1 MQMRTHTAVWLDR
14 LLGSAALFGV
24 SALWFT
30 ARLNGLLPGLLLAAV
45 LTALL
50 LYAVALLS
58 RRVRGGRRVQEQ
70 RTGERRAALYALTM
84 LPYPDALEYAVQA
97 LMEAYPLTRLYAV
110 QNLQYLTDAAN
121 HRIAAALYQTPQPI
135 DIAQVHIFHRK
146 RRDAHGVLLCVC
158 GATDAAQTYAASLK
172 PPLRLLDLRALPLPD
187 ELLRSE
193 PARRIKKQ
201 RGLAQVLTNILN
213 PARALRYL
221 TLGAL
226 LLLVYLLT
234 DRLTALLPAL
244 MLVLLALLSKR
255 RTSPRETLF

>member
-70 RTGERRAALYALTM
+70 RAGERRAALYALTM

-97 LMEAYPLTRLYAV
+97 LMEAYPLTRVYAV
-110 QNLQYLTDAAN
+110 QDLQYLTDAAN
-121 HRIAAALYQTPQPI
+121 HRIAAALCQTPQPI
-135 DIAQVHIFHRK
+135 DIAQVHTFHRK

-193 PARRIKKQ
+193 PARRIKQQ
-201 RGLAQVLTNILN
+201 RGLAQALTNMLN

-244 MLVLLALLSKR
+244 LLVLLALLSKR